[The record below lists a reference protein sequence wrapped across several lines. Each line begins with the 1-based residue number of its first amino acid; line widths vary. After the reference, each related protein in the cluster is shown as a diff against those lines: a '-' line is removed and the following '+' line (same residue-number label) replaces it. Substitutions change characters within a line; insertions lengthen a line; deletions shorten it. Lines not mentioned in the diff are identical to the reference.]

1 MPNNRKEKKCRGN
14 KYKLKFNW
22 FKVDVKAH
30 TKDTEALSFAT
41 TMSFTITKEQ
51 SEKAAKEFWSK
62 VKFVF
67 K

>member
-1 MPNNRKEKKCRGN
+1 MAKEEEEDP
-14 KYKLKFNW
+14 YKW
-22 FKVDVKAH
+22 IVDVKAH

-51 SEKAAKEFWSK
+51 SEKATKEFWSK
-62 VKFVF
+62 AKFVF

>member
-1 MPNNRKEKKCRGN
+1 MAKEEVEDLYR
-14 KYKLKFNW
+14 W
-22 FKVDVKAH
+22 VVDVKAH
-30 TKDTEALSFAT
+30 TKDSEALSFTT

-51 SEKAAKEFWSK
+51 SEKAAKEFWDK